1 MMYDWFAL
9 AIAVAVRLPAVKK
22 NRGLNWPAFPW
33 DFDGYAPK
41 LEEGKVEWLGW
52 DGWAQL
58 LG

>member
-9 AIAVAVRLPAVKK
+9 AIAVAVGLPAVKK
-22 NRGLNWPAFPW
+22 NRGLNWAAFPW

-41 LEEGKVEWLGW
+41 LEEDKMEWLGW

-58 LG
+58 LN